1 MRYRKYRKYSWN
13 SDDQIVR
20 LARMEVQT
28 VNNHL
33 NNSLISPPALSQ
45 SQQTQ
50 LNSSI
55 ITLSRSNSPASS
67 NSEIEKE
74 LQDLD
79 LNSSLNSGSVS
90 LGAELNCKSNG
101 SLSGASATSSTTG
114 LTTSVTTAAAAAITT
129 SSTEALINGNGTDT
143 TNASNS
149 SITTTGAVTAA
160 NSLAQVKKRISSS
173 RTPTR
178 KARRIKFYR
187 NGDRFYPGI
196 TIPVSNERYRS
207 FESLFEDLTR
217 LLEDNVKI
225 PGAVRTIYT
234 MCGKKISSLDELEDG
249 QSYVCSCNNE
259 NFKKIE
265 YNTTSQPLANLTLSN
280 KASNRLSKA
289 YRPSSPLKNGTNS
302 YNSGGSGVPGGGMG
316 GNGTNTTSGATNGS
330 PLFKLSERES
340 VVHPRIVTLIRN
352 GTKPRTIMRLLL
364 NKRNSPSFDH
374 VLTAITQVVRLDTY
388 VRKVFTLSGCPVVQ
402 LADFFGPDDVFFAY
416 GTERVNNPDDFK
428 LEPDEHKAIQAI
440 RKSLRTAGTTC
451 KGPKPKMP
459 VKSKNL
465 NSAKHQQNHQQEPC
479 DQIVD
484 EDLTALNESGIDANE
499 LPGVIRERY
508 ALGQIIGDGNFAVV
522 LKIKDRQSGLPYA
535 LKIIDKSKC
544 KGKEHYIDAEVRV
557 MKKLQHPHIISLII
571 DVDQMSNMYL
581 VLEYVSG
588 GDLFDAITR
597 VTRFSEN
604 QSRVM
609 IKHLASA
616 MAYLH
621 SMSIVHRDIKPE
633 NLLVELDA
641 NGCVTELKLADFG
654 LACEVTEPLY
664 AVCGTPTYVAPEIL
678 METGYGLKIDV
689 WAAGIILY
697 ILLCGFP
704 PFVSPDN
711 QQEPLFDAIISGVY
725 EFPEPYWSDIG
736 DGVRDLIANMLQS
749 DPEVRFTSEDIL
761 DHYWTLGESNE
772 YSS

>member
-13 SDDQIVR
+13 SDDPIVR
-20 LARMEVQT
+20 LTRMEVQT

-45 SQQTQ
+45 SQQAQ
-50 LNSSI
+50 LNNSI

-90 LGAELNCKSNG
+90 LGADLNCKSNG
-101 SLSGASATSSTTG
+101 SLSGASTTSSTTG
-114 LTTSVTTAAAAAITT
+114 LTTSVTTAAAAAV
-129 SSTEALINGNGTDT
+129 S
-143 TNASNS
+143 
-149 SITTTGAVTAA
+149 
-160 NSLAQVKKRISSS
+160 QVKKRISSS

-234 MCGKKISSLDELEDG
+234 MCGKKISTLDELEDG
-249 QSYVCSCNNE
+249 QSYICSCNNE

-265 YNTTSQPLANLTLSN
+265 YNTSSQPLANLTLSN
-280 KASNRLSKA
+280 KTNNRLSKA
-289 YRPSSPLKNGTNS
+289 YRPSSPLKNGTTT
-302 YNSGGSGVPGGGMG
+302 YNSGGGGVAGGGVT
-316 GNGTNTTSGATNGS
+316 GNGANTTAGATNGS
-330 PLFKLSERES
+330 PVLKLSERDR

-374 VLTAITQVVRLDTY
+374 VLTAITQVVRLDTGY
-388 VRKVFTLSGCPVVQ
+388 VRKVFTLSGSPVIQ
-402 LADFFGPDDVFFAY
+402 LADFFGPDDIFFAY

-440 RKSLRTAGTTC
+440 RKSLRTAGTTY

-484 EDLTALNESGIDANE
+484 EDLAALNESGIDASE
-499 LPGVIRERY
+499 LPGVIREHY

-557 MKKLQHPHIISLII
+557 MKKLQHPHIISLIM
-571 DVDQMSNMYL
+571 DVDQQANMYL

-641 NGCVTELKLADFG
+641 NGYVTELKLADFG
-654 LACEVTEPLY
+654 LACEVTEPLF

-761 DHYWTLGESNE
+761 DHYWTLGECND

>member
-1 MRYRKYRKYSWN
+1 
-13 SDDQIVR
+13 
-20 LARMEVQT
+20 MEVSS
-28 VNNHL
+28 NNHL
-33 NNSLISPPALSQ
+33 QSTSLILPQQQPQ
-45 SQQTQ
+45 QQQQTQ
-50 LNSSI
+50 QPQQQQTNSCSI
-55 ITLSRSNSPASS
+55 TSLSRSNSPASS

-74 LQDLD
+74 FQDLD
-79 LNSSLNSGSVS
+79 LNSSGIASN
-90 LGAELNCKSNG
+90 KSNG
-101 SLSGASATSSTTG
+101 TSSG
-114 LTTSVTTAAAAAITT
+114 GS
-129 SSTEALINGNGTDT
+129 T
-143 TNASNS
+143 TNSIINS
-149 SITTTGAVTAA
+149 TAG
-160 NSLAQVKKRISSS
+160 VKKRISSS

-207 FESLFEDLTR
+207 FESLAEDLTR

-234 MCGKKISSLDELEDG
+234 LSGKKISNLDEFEDG

-259 NFKKIE
+259 HFKKIE
-265 YNTTSQPLANLTLSN
+265 YSSQQIVNNIQN
-280 KASNRLSKA
+280 KANNRLSKI
-289 YRPSSPLKNGTNS
+289 YRPSSPLKNGTN
-302 YNSGGSGVPGGGMG
+302 
-316 GNGTNTTSGATNGS
+316 GS
-330 PLFKLSERES
+330 PILKASERDM

-352 GTKPRTIMRLLL
+352 GTKPRKIMRLLL

-374 VLTAITQVVRLDTY
+374 VLIAITQKVRLDTGC
-388 VRKVFTLSGCPVVQ
+388 VRKVFTVTGTPVLQ
-402 LADFFGPDDVFFAY
+402 LADFFAHDYVFLAY
-416 GTERVNNPDDFK
+416 GTERVSQDDFK
-428 LEPDEHKAIQAI
+428 LEAEENKVISQNA
-440 RKSLRTAGTTC
+440 KTLRNGTAC

-459 VKSKNL
+459 VKSKNMYITTYECVEETL
-465 NSAKHQQNHQQEPC
+465 N
-479 DQIVD
+479 D
-484 EDLTALNESGIDANE
+484 SGIAAQD
-499 LPGVIRERY
+499 LPAEIRERY
-508 ALGQIIGDGNFAVV
+508 ALGNVIGDGNFAIV
-522 LKIKDRQSGLPYA
+522 LKIKDRQTSKPYA
-535 LKIIDKSKC
+535 LKVIDKSKC
-544 KGKEHYIDAEVRV
+544 KGKKHYIDAEVRV
-557 MKKLQHPHIISLII
+557 MKKLNHPHIISLIM
-571 DVDQMSNMYL
+571 DVDQPSIMYL

-597 VTRFSEN
+597 VTRFSEE

-609 IKHLASA
+609 IKHLAAA

-633 NLLVELDA
+633 NLLVELDDK
-641 NGCVTELKLADFG
+641 GHVVELKLADFG
-654 LACEVTEPLY
+654 LACEVTEPLF

-749 DPEVRFTSEDIL
+749 DPDVRFTSEDIL
-761 DHYWTLGESNE
+761 DHYWTLGENFD
-772 YSS
+772 YR

>member
-217 LLEDNVKI
+217 LLVDNVKI

-302 YNSGGSGVPGGGMG
+302 YNSGGIGVPGGGMG

>member
-1 MRYRKYRKYSWN
+1 M
-13 SDDQIVR
+13 
-20 LARMEVQT
+20 RMEVSS
-28 VNNHL
+28 NNHL
-33 NNSLISPPALSQ
+33 QNPPIIQHPPPHHEQQQQQQQQHQVQPQQQINSC
-45 SQQTQ
+45 
-50 LNSSI
+50 SI
-55 ITLSRSNSPASS
+55 TSLSRSNSPASS

-74 LQDLD
+74 FQDLD
-79 LNSSLNSGSVS
+79 LNSSGIASSN
-90 LGAELNCKSNG
+90 KSNG
-101 SLSGASATSSTTG
+101 TSSG
-114 LTTSVTTAAAAAITT
+114 GS
-129 SSTEALINGNGTDT
+129 T
-143 TNASNS
+143 TNSIINS
-149 SITTTGAVTAA
+149 TG
-160 NSLAQVKKRISSS
+160 SVKKQRISSS

-207 FESLFEDLTR
+207 FESLAEDLTR

-234 MCGKKISSLDELEDG
+234 LSGKKISNLDEFEDG

-259 NFKKIE
+259 QFKKLD
-265 YNTTSQPLANLTLSN
+265 YNSQLNINNIQN
-280 KASNRLSKA
+280 KANNRLSKI
-289 YRPSSPLKNGTNS
+289 YRPSSPLKNGTN
-302 YNSGGSGVPGGGMG
+302 
-316 GNGTNTTSGATNGS
+316 GS
-330 PLFKLSERES
+330 PILKASERDM

-352 GTKPRTIMRLLL
+352 GTKPRKIMRLLL

-374 VLTAITQVVRLDTY
+374 VLIAITQKVRLDTGC
-388 VRKVFTLSGCPVVQ
+388 VRKVFTVSGTPVLQ
-402 LADFFGPDDVFFAY
+402 LADFFSHDYVFLAY
-416 GTERVNNPDDFK
+416 GTERVSQDDFK
-428 LEPDEHKAIQAI
+428 LEAEENKVINQNA
-440 RKSLRTAGTTC
+440 KTLRNGTAC

-459 VKSKNL
+459 VKSKNMYIKTNNASESSGGGGVGGVAGGGGGIGGADDQL
-465 NSAKHQQNHQQEPC
+465 N
-479 DQIVD
+479 D
-484 EDLTALNESGIDANE
+484 SGISTQD
-499 LPGVIRERY
+499 LPHVIRERY
-508 ALGQIIGDGNFAVV
+508 TLGNVIGDGNFAIV
-522 LKIKDRQSGLPYA
+522 LKVKDRQTSMPYA
-535 LKIIDKSKC
+535 LKVIDKSKC
-544 KGKEHYIDAEVRV
+544 KGKKHYIDAEVRV
-557 MKKLQHPHIISLII
+557 MKKLNHPHIISLIM
-571 DVDQMSNMYL
+571 DVDQPNIMYL

-597 VTRFSEN
+597 VTRFSEE

-609 IKHLASA
+609 IKHLAAA

-633 NLLVELDA
+633 NLLVELDD
-641 NGCVTELKLADFG
+641 NGDVVELKLADFG
-654 LACEVTEPLY
+654 LACEVTEPLF

-749 DPEVRFTSEDIL
+749 DPDVRFTSEDIL
-761 DHYWTLGESNE
+761 DHYWTLGENFDFR
-772 YSS
+772 